1 MVFLFTFVPNMD
13 TIASLTKRYSD
24 ALAESTVNNCGGPV
38 EKLVVML
45 AFIEEAQY
53 CQDIGNTERLRQI
66 LTFTQNNL

>member
-1 MVFLFTFVPNMD
+1 MVFLFTFAFNMD

-53 CQDIGNTERLRQI
+53 CEDIGNTERLRQI
-66 LTFTQNNL
+66 LTFSQNNL

>member
-1 MVFLFTFVPNMD
+1 MVFLFTFAFNMD

-24 ALAESTVNNCGGPV
+24 ALAESTVDNCGGPV
-38 EKLVVML
+38 ERLVIML

-66 LTFTQNNL
+66 LTFSQNNL

>member
-1 MVFLFTFVPNMD
+1 MD

-38 EKLVVML
+38 DKLVIML

-53 CQDIGNTERLRQI
+53 CEATGNTERLKQI
-66 LTFTQNNL
+66 LTFSYNNL